1 MYRNKDILCMQI
13 FELQVIADLVRI
25 FDKDVAQRIQNLY
38 WYHVKTLKES
48 NTNKI
53 FINLP
58 EALRKRPF
66 QFSRVLQPEL
76 FVDYICVQDQN

>member
-1 MYRNKDILCMQI
+1 MQI

-25 FDKDVAQRIQNLY
+25 FDKNVAQRIQNLY
-38 WYHVKTLKES
+38 WYHVRTLKES
-48 NTNKI
+48 NTQKI

-66 QFSRVLQPEL
+66 QFSRILQPEL
-76 FVDYICVQDQN
+76 FVDYDICVQDQNS